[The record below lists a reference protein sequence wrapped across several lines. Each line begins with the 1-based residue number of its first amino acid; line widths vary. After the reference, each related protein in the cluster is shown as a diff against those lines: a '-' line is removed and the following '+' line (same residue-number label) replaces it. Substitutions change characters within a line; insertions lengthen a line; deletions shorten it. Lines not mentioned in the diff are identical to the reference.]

1 MTYVYREV
9 LIPGTDEGVE
19 GVSAGLVEISTFM
32 QDCGWD
38 LVEDRSAEPATGFDD
53 THPKYVFSSN
63 GESGNYPT
71 FYMTLYSGSA
81 NSQNSNSLFAVA
93 HTAYDIGTHLTP
105 ASGVRTGVGKTAGV
119 AKPNDTNAENRLHI
133 RSQDD
138 NTEIYMAGDSEMVH
152 LITRKTIDNN
162 SSNTMD
168 NIMFGRFNSFFSVDE
183 NPYPMIVQ
191 GNSSPTI
198 LTATTT
204 FPRGIWSNPP
214 VASSDRG
221 HIETSQPA
229 SNAQLDASMPYSMGV
244 DSIFAALPIAVYYI
258 QVGTTDPVKAVA
270 GTVRN
275 GWISVDASD
284 MLNLSILT
292 ASGSGGAQEYRSFT
306 HETSFTIDSL
316 VVRKS

>member
-1 MTYVYREV
+1 MVFQYKRVV
-9 LIPGTDEGVE
+9 VSGTNEGVE
-19 GVSAGLVEISTFM
+19 GTSAGLAEISSFM

-38 LVEDRSAEPATGFDD
+38 LVEDRSAEAATGFDD

-63 GESGNYPT
+63 GEAGNYPT

-81 NSQNSNSLFAVA
+81 VSVNSNSLFAVA

-119 AKPNDTNAENRLHI
+119 AKPNDTNAENRLYI

-138 NTEIYMAGDSEMVH
+138 NTEIYMSGDSEMVH
-152 LITRKTIDNN
+152 LITRKTNDNN
-162 SSNTMD
+162 STSTMD

-191 GNSSPTI
+191 GNSSADITV
-198 LTATTT
+198 ATTT
-204 FPRGIWSNPP
+204 FPRGIWGNNPP

-221 HIETSQPA
+221 HITTAAPA
-229 SNAQLDASMPYSMGV
+229 SNAQLDSGMPYSMGV
-244 DSIFAALPIAVYYI
+244 DSIFAALPIAVYYERVAGFP
-258 QVGTTDPVKAVA
+258 VGAVA
-270 GTVRN
+270 GTIRN
-275 GWISVDASD
+275 GWISCDRTD
-284 MLNLSILT
+284 LLNLSILT
-292 ASGSGGAQEYRSFT
+292 ASGSGGAQEYISFT
-306 HETSFTIDSL
+306 SESSFTIDSL